1 VGCCSG
7 QNCWGLFQGL
17 LCLACPCTYIRQ
29 VREVEDGVV
38 FVWGE
43 YQGTLTQPGLY
54 CINPSG
60 VEIKTLSRQKQSLS
74 LLPTKIV
81 DKLGNP
87 LLVSGIVVFYYS
99 DTKKIAI
106 EIRDPFPYVA
116 NAAQAVL
123 KKVVS
128 KYPFESAKQ
137 GQMCLRLN
145 SKQIS
150 KDLTT
155 TLSQDLQHAGVTVI
169 SFQFNELSYATEIAQ
184 GMLKR
189 QQAQAMIAA
198 RTKIVSGALNIS
210 LDAVEELEKQG
221 MGVKAEDKARIITN
235 LLTLISSENEGQT
248 GDSEGRSHSIHG
260 FRH

>member
-1 VGCCSG
+1 MACVPCS
-7 QNCWGLFQGL
+7 FV
-17 LCLACPCTYIRQ
+17 RQ

-43 YQGTLTQPGLY
+43 YQGTLTSPGLY

-60 VEIKTLSRQKQSLS
+60 LEVKTVSKQKQSLS

-81 DKLGNP
+81 DKIGNP

-99 DTKKIAI
+99 DSKKIAI
-106 EIRDPFPYVA
+106 EIRDPYSYVA

-128 KYPFESAKQ
+128 KYPFESTRQ
-137 GQMCLRLN
+137 GQLCLRLH
-145 SKQIS
+145 SKQIG
-150 KDLTT
+150 KDLTSS
-155 TLSQDLQHAGVTVI
+155 LSDDLQSAGVKVI

-189 QQAQAMIAA
+189 QQAQAMVAA

-210 LDAVEELEKQG
+210 LGAVEELEKQG

-235 LLTLISSENEGQT
+235 LLTLISSENEG
-248 GDSEGRSHSIHG
+248 SENTSNDIGHP

>member
-1 VGCCSG
+1 MLCAPCS
-7 QNCWGLFQGL
+7 FMR
-17 LCLACPCTYIRQ
+17 T

-43 YQGTLTQPGLY
+43 YQGTLSSPGIY
-54 CINPSG
+54 CLNPSG
-60 VEIKTLSRQKQSLS
+60 LELKTISKQKQSIS

-81 DKLGNP
+81 DKIGNP
-87 LLVSGIVVFYYS
+87 LMVSGIVVFYYS

-106 EIRDPFPYVA
+106 DIRDPYPYVA

-128 KYPFESAKQ
+128 KYPFESTRQ
-137 GQMCLRLN
+137 GQLCLRLH
-145 SKQIS
+145 SKQIA
-150 KDLTT
+150 KDLTSS
-155 TLSQDLQHAGVTVI
+155 LQQDLNSAGVTVV

-189 QQAQAMIAA
+189 QQAQAMVAA

-210 LDAVEELEKQG
+210 LGAVEELEKQG

-235 LLTLISSENEGQT
+235 LLTLISSENEGTTTEQ
-248 GDSEGRSHSIHG
+248 EANYHHPH